1 MSMKNPIDYSA
12 ILEDAKKYPPRE
24 YNATIDIIGDPMINP
39 MTLKQMLLN
48 PSAYDDEAIM
58 LIFRNKYADILH
70 DTALLNT
77 YWNLFTE
84 RKYLEMFISVL
95 SNSPYGY
102 EERLYANKICVNF
115 KEHCPV
121 EKYNELYLVIL
132 HNLGGMVNI
141 RDIREI
147 AAAVPELEYD
157 KAITLAVLRAH
168 DTNPTI
174 AYRAINDYICT
185 LDPAVTS
192 PSNIV
197 KIYESMGNYGSIS
210 ISALLSVVMLSGD
223 KRFATEN
230 EAKVDANILYAVLSI
245 LNECPTA
252 SIEHAIM
259 KYNMDFAAYSNR
271 AKGPISGFAKAFP
284 RLDSVINK
292 LRSQGYT
299 IY

>member
-1 MSMKNPIDYSA
+1 MKKNPIDYSA
-12 ILEDAKKYPPRE
+12 ILEDAKKYPPKE

-58 LIFRNKYADILH
+58 LIFKNKYADILH
-70 DTALLNT
+70 DTALMNT
-77 YWNLFTE
+77 YWNLFTD

-115 KEHCPV
+115 HHFCPEEKLV
-121 EKYNELYLVIL
+121 ELNPIIV
-132 HNLGGMVNI
+132 HNLGGMINI
-141 RDIREI
+141 KDVREI
-147 AAAVPELEYD
+147 AAAVPELEYEC
-157 KAITLAVLRAH
+157 AIVLAVLRAH

-174 AYRAINDYICT
+174 AYKAVNEYICA
-185 LDPAVTS
+185 LDHTVMT

-197 KIYESMGNYGSIS
+197 KIYESMGNYGNIS
-210 ISALLSVVMLSGD
+210 ISALLSVVMLNSHRLYASEKGP
-223 KRFATEN
+223 EI
-230 EAKVDANILYAVLSI
+230 DANILYAVLSI

-252 SIEHAIM
+252 SIEHALM
-259 KYNMDFAAYSNR
+259 KYNMDFAAYSDR
-271 AKGPISGFAKAFP
+271 ARGPISGFAKAFP
-284 RLDSVINK
+284 RIDSVINR
-292 LRSQGYT
+292 LRLQGYT